1 MNIPRSRYN
10 EIVIALDGIRCDNR
24 ENQQYTENENLLRKM
39 HDDIMQYIER
49 KGYCKYIYGANGK
62 FVRTL
67 TKSGYEI
74 LSCNDYGKY
83 RRDKAIENVKSWLS
97 VLFSGLALI
106 ISIGVAI
113 LNHYD
118 NINKAAIE
126 NRVKQ
131 LETSTKLLTDSINA
145 FRLQTTREQN
155 PTIYLLDSAY
165 HKGH

>member
-1 MNIPRSRYN
+1 MSIPISRYD

-24 ENQQYTENENLLRKM
+24 ENKQYAENETLLRNM

-74 LSCNDYGKY
+74 LSREDYGKY
-83 RRDKAIENVKSWLS
+83 RRDKAINNVKSWLP
-97 VLFSGLALI
+97 VLFSGLALL
-106 ISIGVAI
+106 ISVTVAI
-113 LNHYD
+113 INHYD
-118 NINKAAIE
+118 NINKAGIE

-131 LETSTKLLTDSINA
+131 LETPTKLLTDSINVV
-145 FRLQTTREQN
+145 RLRTTKVQN
-155 PTIYLLDSAY
+155 PTIYHVDSA
-165 HKGH
+165 HLKGH